1 MERFSFDDL
10 ELEGNNL
17 TVGGKPFNGVAFET
31 TPTGV
36 LISEVTFVN
45 GQQEGKAR
53 EFYPSGKLK
62 VEEAYKN
69 GSKHGECNTFFEN
82 GLKKSRA
89 WYEYSILIESEEWDE
104 RGVTIGSFRI
114 SKDGAQYRTLELF
127 RKAYG
132 RDSS

>member
-1 MERFSFDDL
+1 MERVCFDDL
-10 ELEGNNL
+10 EVDGNIL
-17 TVGGKPFNGVAFET
+17 TVGGKPFSGVAFET

-45 GQQEGKAR
+45 GLQEGKAQ

-62 VEEAYKN
+62 VEETYEN
-69 GSKHGECNTFFEN
+69 GSKHGECNMFFES

-89 WYEYSILIESEEWDE
+89 SYEYSILIESEEWDE
-104 RGVTIGSFRI
+104 RGVTIGSFLI

-127 RKAYG
+127 RKAHG
-132 RDSS
+132 RSSS